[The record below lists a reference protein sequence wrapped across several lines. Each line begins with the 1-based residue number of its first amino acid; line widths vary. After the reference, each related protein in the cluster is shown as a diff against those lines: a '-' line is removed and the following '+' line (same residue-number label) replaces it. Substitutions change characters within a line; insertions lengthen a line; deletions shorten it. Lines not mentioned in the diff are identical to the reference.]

1 MPRYTIKYKYYGLYD
16 TTYVKEYP
24 SFTDAVLDTARRSFT
39 KCVDTSHGKVIPD
52 EFSISDGKKT
62 AKYDRT
68 KRDQDYIHV
77 TGGTK
82 IPIPYGNGF
91 RIGVTYR
98 DGWIKRPVL
107 SKEIYPTIKSARA
120 NAYALVQKI
129 RNDRIQECTRKGDMH
144 GVYSG
149 VGVTIYSVTMF
160 KGRNTDVGSVVWL
173 GDYGPG
179 YMWNPVDCGD
189 AYYVPGVSANGSF
202 NSETYRTT

>member
-1 MPRYTIKYKYYGLYD
+1 MPKYTIKYGWSNIKNS
-16 TTYVKEYP
+16 YVKTYP
-24 SFTDAVLDTARRSFT
+24 SFIDAVLDTAKRSFT
-39 KCVDTSHGKVIPD
+39 KCMDTEYGKVIPD
-52 EFSISDGKKT
+52 EFSVSDGKKT

-68 KRDQDYIHV
+68 KVDQDYIHV
-77 TGGTK
+77 INAR
-82 IPIPYGNGF
+82 IPMPYGNGF

-129 RNDRIQECTRKGDMH
+129 RNDRIQECERKGDMH

-173 GDYGPG
+173 GDYGRG
-179 YMWNPVDCGD
+179 CMWNPVDCGD
-189 AYYVPGVSANGSF
+189 AYYVPGVSANGSL
-202 NSETYRTT
+202 NNETYRTT